1 MKVLMAVVGLMA
13 VYSLVIAQTAAEV
26 IPPVAS
32 LLGLLGLMIKY
43 IRDNRV
49 ENSQHDH
56 YERLLDHQK
65 EYYEATIS
73 DLRFQLNECRGIKN
87 KEL

>member
-1 MKVLMAVVGLMA
+1 MKVLMALVGLVA
-13 VYSLVIAQTAAEV
+13 AYSLVIAQTAAEI
-26 IPPVAS
+26 IPPVAT
-32 LLGLLGLMIKY
+32 LLGLLGLIIKY
-43 IRDNRV
+43 VRDNKV

-56 YERLLDHQK
+56 YERLLINQRD
-65 EYYEATIS
+65 YYENTIA